1 LTATLRWCARLVPLA
16 AAARVAASFAAAAA
30 AIAATEALL
39 YDARHLVG
47 WWRARRD
54 GWRAALAAAAT
65 LPQLALLLHEMSEAC
80 VRDKVGTPYTLPE
93 ST

>member
-1 LTATLRWCARLVPLA
+1 V
-16 AAARVAASFAAAAA
+16 
-30 AIAATEALL
+30 
-39 YDARHLVG
+39 YG
-47 WWRARRD
+47 
-54 GWRAALAAAAT
+54 AAT